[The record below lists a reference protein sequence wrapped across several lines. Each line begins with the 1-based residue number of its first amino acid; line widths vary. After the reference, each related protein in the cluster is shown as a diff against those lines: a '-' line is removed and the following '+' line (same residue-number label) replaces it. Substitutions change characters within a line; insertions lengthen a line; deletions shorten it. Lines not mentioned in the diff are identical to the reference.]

1 MSHSLRGYLWKTL
14 AIATL
19 AGGLVASGVSF
30 YLAYD
35 EAQEFQDDTL
45 RQIAVLS
52 AGTRPDSNE
61 LGAISRSIED
71 PESQVTIVHL
81 PADRRPAWLPTE
93 IADGLHTL
101 AVPGRHESMRVFV
114 RSVDGPSGRL
124 VVAQSTVSRN
134 EIAINSALRTGIPT
148 LLLLPL
154 LVAAITWIIGREL
167 RPLRRLASRLD
178 EQSSLHLHALPRQG
192 LPDEVTPFVD
202 AINRLMERV
211 NRLTSQQRRFVAD
224 AAHELRS
231 PLSALSLQAQNLAR
245 ADSAE
250 QIQERLLP
258 LQQGIERARKLTVQ
272 LLDLA
277 RLQEQAS
284 TRRAVDLAALLRELV
299 TDTLPLADAKRID
312 LGMEKVA
319 GAIESGPESLRLI
332 LGVGLEN
339 ALRYTPEGGEVT
351 LRVRQTATAVCI
363 EILDTGPGIP
373 DGEIEQAFEPFHRL
387 ANHQETHGSGLGL
400 AIAREAADAIG
411 AEVSLHNRT
420 DRSGLI
426 YAVRIAT

>member
-1 MSHSLRGYLWKTL
+1 MSRSLRGRLSKTL
-14 AIATL
+14 AFVIL
-19 AGGLVASGVSF
+19 VGGLAASGVSF

-52 AGTRPDSNE
+52 TGTRPDNRE
-61 LGAISRSIED
+61 LDAVGRSIED
-71 PESQVTIVHL
+71 PESRITIVNL
-81 PADRRPAWLPTE
+81 PEDPRPDWLPTE

-101 AVPGRHESMRVFV
+101 PVPNRHESMRVFV
-114 RSVDGPSGRL
+114 RSVDPAHQL
-124 VVAQSTVSRN
+124 VVAQSTDSRD
-134 EIAINSALRTGIPT
+134 EIAINSALRTGIPS

-154 LVAAITWIIGREL
+154 LVMAIAWVVGREL
-167 RPLRRLASRLD
+167 RPLRRLAGRLD

-211 NRLTSQQRRFVAD
+211 NRLASQQRRFVAD

-231 PLSALSLQAQNLAR
+231 PLSALSLQAQNLAK

-258 LQQGIERARKLTVQ
+258 LQQGIERTRKLTVQ

-312 LGMEKVA
+312 LGMEKVT
-319 GAIESGPESLRLI
+319 GSIESDPESLRLT

-351 LRVRQTATAVCI
+351 LRVRQTATALCI

-373 DGEIEQAFEPFHRL
+373 NAEIEQAFEPFHRL
-387 ANHQETHGSGLGL
+387 TNHQEKHGSGLGL
-400 AIAREAADAIG
+400 AIAREAADAMG
-411 AEVSLHNRT
+411 AGVSLHNRT

-426 YAVRIAT
+426 YALCIAT